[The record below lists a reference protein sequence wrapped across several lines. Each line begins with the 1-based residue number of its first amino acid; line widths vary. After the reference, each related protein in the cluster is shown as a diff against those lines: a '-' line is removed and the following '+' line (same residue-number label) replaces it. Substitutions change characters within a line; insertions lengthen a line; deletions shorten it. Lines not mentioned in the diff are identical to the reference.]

1 MRFAVAF
8 LAAAFLSTASAQS
21 NSFLYPSPLGIV
33 LSAGKLIYNSDSNRE
48 HLVTVRSIGKTE
60 AEARTNAF
68 QLAVEHVV
76 GQLILSE
83 QEVSNNQV
91 VRNDIIQYSSGY
103 VSRYDVKMKEAAGND
118 QILIIDVYVKQ
129 SKIADR
135 LVNHSTDKTRIDS
148 KNLSV
153 QVRTL
158 VEQTRTGDRVLKTIL
173 NDYPSKAFSVSN
185 KDVYM
190 ERGQHRGLV
199 MVVPVRLTWNRQ
211 YVESLGEALL
221 VTRES
226 VEYHN
231 RKHGYR
237 LAARVGGMMFPKTY
251 DIWTEDYKR
260 YTMMNDAFSTIGI
273 RVEVLDS
280 KGKVVIES
288 CIEPMHQLT
297 KFVNNQIIVDGTA
310 KLEHVVKIDDIDENL
325 VEGMEKLMITAVKS
339 CKPMMVAKR

>member
-8 LAAAFLSTASAQS
+8 IAAAFFSTASAQS

-33 LSAGKLIYNSDSNRE
+33 LSAGKLIYHSDSNRE
-48 HLVTVRSIGKTE
+48 HLVTVKSIGKTE

-76 GQLILSE
+76 GQLVLSE
-83 QEVSNNQV
+83 REVSNNQV

-103 VSRYDVKMKEAAGND
+103 VSRYDVKKREVVGNE

-148 KNLSV
+148 KNLAA
-153 QVRTL
+153 QVKTL
-158 VEQTRTGDRVLKTIL
+158 VDQTRTGDRVLKTIL

-199 MVVPVRLTWNRQ
+199 MVVPVKLVWNHQ
-211 YVESLGEALL
+211 YVESLGEALI
-221 VTRES
+221 TTGEGID
-226 VEYHN
+226 YHN

-237 LAARVGGMMFPKTY
+237 LAARVRGQVFSKTY
-251 DIWTEDYKR
+251 DVWTEDYRR
-260 YTMMNDAFSTIGI
+260 YNMLNSTFSTVGI
-273 RVEVLDS
+273 KVEVLDS
-280 KGKVVIES
+280 TGNIVTQS
-288 CIEPMHQLT
+288 CIEPMHELT
-297 KFVNNQIIVDGTA
+297 KFINNQIIVDGTA
-310 KLEHVVKIDDIDENL
+310 KLEHVIRIDNINESL
-325 VEGMEKLMITAVKS
+325 VEEMDKITITAVKS